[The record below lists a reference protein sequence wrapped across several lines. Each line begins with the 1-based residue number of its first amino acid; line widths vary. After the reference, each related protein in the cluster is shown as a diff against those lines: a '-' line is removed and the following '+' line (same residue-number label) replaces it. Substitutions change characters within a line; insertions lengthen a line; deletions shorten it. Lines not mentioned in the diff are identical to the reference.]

1 MCEIPRAR
9 PEENMSDSFIKAYQD
24 QIEAAKKAFS
34 ANGVPPV
41 EVPPAVR
48 EIAEKSLATLRENYD
63 KLKASADQVNA
74 TLEDTC
80 TTASK
85 GVAEYNSKVLEALQS
100 NVNSTFDYFNSLLQ
114 AKTLAEAVELS
125 TSHARKQFETVTGQ
139 AKDLTAL
146 AQKVAAE
153 SSEPIKSS
161 VEKARPVA

>member
-1 MCEIPRAR
+1 
-9 PEENMSDSFIKAYQD
+9 MSDSFIKAYQD

-34 ANGVPPV
+34 ANGIPPV

-48 EIAEKSLATLRENYD
+48 EIAEKGLATLRENYD
-63 KLKASADQVNA
+63 KLKVSADQVNA
-74 TLEDTC
+74 TLEDTY

-85 GVAEYNSKVLEALQS
+85 GVAEYNTKLLEAMQS
-100 NVNSTFDYFNSLLQ
+100 NVSSTFDYFNALLQ
-114 AKTLAEAVELS
+114 TKSVAEAVELS
-125 TSHARKQFETVTGQ
+125 TSHARKQFETVTSQ

-161 VEKARPVA
+161 VEKTTRPAA

>member
-1 MCEIPRAR
+1 MT
-9 PEENMSDSFIKAYQD
+9 DSFIKAYQD

-34 ANGVPPV
+34 ANGIPPV

-74 TLEDTC
+74 TIEDTY

-85 GVAEYNSKVLEALQS
+85 GVAEYNSKVLAAVQE

-114 AKTLAEAVELS
+114 VKSLAEAVELS
-125 TSHARKQFETVTGQ
+125 TSHARQRFEAVSGQ
-139 AKDLTAL
+139 TKDLSAL

-161 VEKARPVA
+161 VEKATKPGA

>member
-1 MCEIPRAR
+1 
-9 PEENMSDSFIKAYQD
+9 MSDSFIKAYQD

-48 EIAEKSLATLRENYD
+48 EIAEKGLATLRENYE
-63 KLKASADQVNA
+63 KLKASAEQVNS
-74 TLEDTC
+74 TLETTY

-85 GVAEYNSKVLEALQS
+85 GIAEYNAKVLEAMQS

-114 AKTLAEAVELS
+114 TKSMADAVELS
-125 TSHARKQFETVTGQ
+125 TSHARKQFETVSGQ
-139 AKDLTAL
+139 AKELTSL

-161 VEKARPVA
+161 LEKNTPAA